1 MKSVLLGGRNLIEK
15 LHSTV
20 RMQELNFLGKLQS
33 AGKATADDQMD
44 HRNQSG

>member
-20 RMQELNFLGKLQS
+20 RMQELNFLGKL
-33 AGKATADDQMD
+33 
-44 HRNQSG
+44 NQQESNRR